1 MRFSHFFIDR
11 PIFAAVLSIILT
23 IAGAIAQRSLPVSEY
38 PEIAP
43 PTVNISTTYPGAS
56 AEIIAATV
64 ATPIEQQVNGVDD
77 MLYITSQSTGDG
89 RLSIDVVFKPGTNV
103 DQAQVL
109 VQNRVA
115 IATPRLPEA
124 VIRQG
129 VTVEK
134 ASPDLMMVVHLISPD
149 GSRDQKYISNYAT
162 LYLKDAL
169 GRVDGV
175 GRINI
180 FGARDYSMRI
190 WLDPGKVAA
199 RGLTAGEVVSAL
211 QANNLQVAAGAINQ
225 PPVSS
230 PAAFQLSVQTL
241 GRLTDPAQFEDIVIR
256 SDADGYV
263 RLRDIA
269 RVELGAQDYTV
280 NAYLDRDVATAM
292 VIFQRPGSNALGTAA
307 AVRAAMAAA
316 RKDFPPGIDYT
327 VVYNPTEFIQQSV
340 DEVVRTLFEAVGLV
354 VLVVIVFLQTW
365 RAAIIPV
372 IAIPV
377 SLIGCFLFMSG
388 VGLTFNTLSLF
399 GLVLAIGI
407 VVDDAIVVV
416 ENVER
421 YLEHGMSPK
430 EAAHKTMDEVGG
442 ALLAIA
448 LVLCAV
454 FIPTAFITGLQGDF
468 YRQFAITIAS
478 ATVISAFVSLTLSP
492 ALAAILLKPRAA
504 EPKKS
509 GVIYWASTPL
519 RWFFIG
525 FNWTFEKLSIG
536 YGALTARLIRVGVLA
551 LIIYAGLIYFAVD
564 LLNTT
569 PTGLIPQLD
578 RGYLIA
584 AFQLPPGA
592 SLDRTDKVLRDAT
605 DIILHRDGVEHAV
618 VFAGFDGA
626 TFTNATNTGVIFV
639 ALKPFKDRV
648 PKGLTAAK
656 ILADVRQHIAVLT
669 DAFAFVLEPPSV
681 PGIGTGGGLK
691 GYVQDRAGR
700 GLPAL
705 ETATFGLVGA
715 IHGNPGFAQGFTL
728 FNTKTPQIFASIDRT
743 KAELLGVPIA
753 RVFEALSVYMG
764 SAYINDFNILGRTYQ
779 VTAQADN
786 PFRLTTRDVA
796 NLKTRNA
803 SGDMVPIGS
812 VAELNDTTGPFRV
825 TRYNLYPAAEVQ
837 VALAR
842 GFSSGQ
848 GIAAIESL
856 ARQKLPQGFG
866 FEWTEIALQEKLAGN
881 TAALAFGLAVVFVF
895 LLLAA
900 LYESWL
906 LPLAVILIV
915 PMCILAAMIGVTAR
929 DFDRNILV
937 EIGLI
942 VLVGLA
948 AKNAIL
954 IVEFAKQAEAEG
966 RTRFEAAVSAARTRL
981 RPILMT
987 SFAFIFGVLPL
998 ARAEG
1003 AGAEMRQS
1011 LGTAV
1016 FAGMLG
1022 VTLFGLLF
1030 TPTFY
1035 VVVRGIAARLEGF
1048 KKGQTAPDAGVAASR
1063 GRGEAGGPGATLE
1076 EDVLRD

>member
-1 MRFSHFFIDR
+1 MRFSHFFIER
-11 PIFAAVLSIILT
+11 PIFAAVLSVLLT
-23 IAGAIAQRSLPVSEY
+23 IAGAVAQRSLPVSEY

-43 PTVNISTTYPGAS
+43 PTVNISTFYPGAS
-56 AEIIAATV
+56 AEVVAATV
-64 ATPIEQQVNGVDD
+64 ATPLEQQVNGVDD

-89 RLSIDVVFKPGTNV
+89 KISIDVVFKPGTDV
-103 DQAQVL
+103 DKAQVL

-115 IATPRLPEA
+115 IATPRLPQE

-129 VTVEK
+129 VTVQK
-134 ASPDLMMVVHLISPD
+134 SSPDLMMVVHMISPD

-162 LYLKDAL
+162 LYIKDAL
-169 GRVDGV
+169 SRVDGV
-175 GRINI
+175 GNVQIL
-180 FGARDYSMRI
+180 GARDYSMRV

-199 RGLTAGEVVSAL
+199 RGLTAGEVVAAL
-211 QANNLQVAAGAINQ
+211 QAANLQVAAGAINQ
-225 PPVSS
+225 PPAKS
-230 PAAFQLSVQTL
+230 PSAFQLSVQTL
-241 GRLTDPAQFEDIVIR
+241 GRLIDPEQFGDIVIR
-256 SDADGYV
+256 ADADGYIRV
-263 RLRDIA
+263 RDVA
-269 RVELGAQDYTV
+269 RVELGALDYTV
-280 NAYLDRDVATAM
+280 NTYLDRDAATAM
-292 VIFQRPGSNALGTAA
+292 LIFQRPGSNALATAA
-307 AVRAAMAAA
+307 GVKAVMAEAK
-316 RKDFPPGIDYT
+316 KDFPPGVDYT
-327 VVYNPTEFIQQSV
+327 IAYNPTAFIQQSV
-340 DEVVRTLFEAVGLV
+340 DEVVHTLFEAVGLV
-354 VLVVIVFLQTW
+354 VLVVVVFLQTW

-377 SLIGCFLFMSG
+377 SLIGCFLIMSG

-448 LVLCAV
+448 MVLCAV
-454 FIPTAFITGLQGDF
+454 FIPAAFITGLQGTF
-468 YRQFAITIAS
+468 YKQFAITIAS

-492 ALAAILLKPRAA
+492 ALAAILLKPRRTG
-504 EPKKS
+504 PS
-509 GVIYWASTPL
+509 ASNMMSRILLPL
-519 RWFFIG
+519 RWFFAG
-525 FNWTFEKLSIG
+525 FNWVFDRFSIG
-536 YGALTARLIRVGVLA
+536 YGSLTARLIRIGFISLVV
-551 LIIYAGLIYFAVD
+551 YAGLIYLAVD
-564 LLNTT
+564 LMKKT

-592 SLDRTDKVLRDAT
+592 SLDRTDKVLREASE
-605 DIILHRDGVEHAV
+605 IILNRKGVERV
-618 VFAGFDGA
+618 DPFVGFDGA

-639 ALKPFKDRV
+639 VLKSFEDRA
-648 PKGLTAAK
+648 KEGLTATR
-656 ILADVRQHIAVLT
+656 IQADLRDQLKVLT
-669 DAFAFVLEPPSV
+669 DSFVFVLEPASV

-705 ETATFGLVGA
+705 EKSTWEVVGA
-715 IHGNPGFAQGFTL
+715 THANPGFSQAFTL
-728 FNTKTPQIFASIDRT
+728 FNTNTPQIYADIDRT
-743 KAELLGVPIA
+743 KAELLGVPIS

-764 SAYINDFNILGRTYQ
+764 SAYINDFNLLGRTYQ

-786 PFRLTTRDVA
+786 DHRLTKRDVA

-812 VAELNDTTGPFRV
+812 VATLKDTTGPFRV

-837 VALAR
+837 VSLAR

-848 GIAAIESL
+848 AIAAVEAITQE
-856 ARQKLPQGFG
+856 KLTQGFG
-866 FEWTEIALQEKLAGN
+866 FQWTEIALQEKLAGN
-881 TAALAFGLAVVFVF
+881 TAIVAFGLAVVFVF

-929 DFDRNILV
+929 DLDRNILV
-937 EIGLI
+937 DIGLI

-954 IVEFAKQAEAEG
+954 IVEFAKQAEEEG
-966 RTRFEAAVSAARTRL
+966 QTRFEAAVSAARTRL

-998 ARAEG
+998 MSASG

-1011 LGTAV
+1011 LGTTV

-1022 VTLFGLLF
+1022 VTMFGLLF
-1030 TPTFY
+1030 TPIFY
-1035 VVVRGIAARLEGF
+1035 VIVRGAAIRLDRF
-1048 KKGQTAPDAGVAASR
+1048 RR
-1063 GRGEAGGPGATLE
+1063 GRSPSRAEGPGPEGNRPAEPPNAAELT
-1076 EDVLRD
+1076 